1 MLPKNI
7 HLQKYC
13 LVYFLTFFA
22 YVHFLGCYAQAV
34 AHPFLFM
41 IQFIHQ
47 HVYFWIIIYFRDFLC
62 NICLL
67 NEDKYLVQHK
77 HKDMLR
83 YNEALKSQIKF
94 EGYIYSKNTNIL
106 FGMKRK
112 FWYFNGIWL
121 RQKENIPNT
130 CISLVFHYIL
140 PV

>member
-1 MLPKNI
+1 MLPKNQI
-7 HLQKYC
+7 TTIIFWIKVFYISRILINVLIFAVVNIFYNAYVWQDMRLCYLNVLLPKNTHLQKYC

-67 NEDKYLVQHK
+67 NEDKYLVQNK
-77 HKDMLR
+77 HKDM
-83 YNEALKSQIKF
+83 F
-94 EGYIYSKNTNIL
+94 
-106 FGMKRK
+106 
-112 FWYFNGIWL
+112 
-121 RQKENIPNT
+121 
-130 CISLVFHYIL
+130 
-140 PV
+140 